1 MAIPTL
7 ESLTAALDRTC
18 ADGLGDIIQYRAAGA
33 STYLPVRAHVDYR
46 DMLKSFEGSAAIAQ
60 EITVS
65 IPKAYLPAK
74 PSSGVRIQLS
84 LLPGQTFKPI
94 SARNDESGTHWEF
107 DLQDV
112 IHA

>member
-7 ESLTAALDRTC
+7 ESLTGALDRAC
-18 ADGLGDIIQYRAAGA
+18 VDVLGDTIQYRAAGA
-33 STYLPVRAHVDYR
+33 SAYLPVKAHVDYR

-60 EITVS
+60 DITVS
-65 IPKAYLPAK
+65 IPKSDLPAK

-94 SARNDESGTHWEF
+94 SPRNDQSGTHWEF